1 MKRPDEVKSKSTKIV
16 TSYNKPLTAI
26 IVQQETILVLKFGRF
41 AGETSD
47 ANLLLMT

>member
-26 IVQQETILVLKFGRF
+26 IVQQETILVLKFGLRAKRPMQIYF
-41 AGETSD
+41 
-47 ANLLLMT
+47 

>member
-26 IVQQETILVLKFGRF
+26 IVQQETILVLKIWF